1 MRKRAGIG
9 AIQKQRLQAE
19 KYKDKGTELQES
31 QFEQMLQQM
40 EALREKLEEFAAKHR
55 NEIKKNT
62 QFRRQFQQ
70 MCAAIG
76 VDPLASGKG
85 FWSVLGMG
93 DFYYELS
100 VQVVEV
106 CLAHNHTTGGVME
119 LEELRNKLVAARGKR
134 QIHQEI
140 TTDDIL
146 MAAKKLEIFGNGFT
160 IVNVGKGRHLVQS
173 IPGELSLQETSI
185 VQVASNQREGYVTAT
200 KIVEELGWTA
210 TRAQHALEK
219 VLGEGL
225 AWIDKQGDEPSYW
238 LPSLFPG
245 RLLVKDFEP
254 YSGGQPNERDRKH
267 FEAQPVSLAAI
278 QMGQTRV
285 ERVRTNVLEKLQ
297 RGYVV
302 AGDSDQIWQTTINSH
317 ERITSAYSLTTR
329 GLTGKS
335 MKKRPINA
343 TGGGGVGC
351 LEIANELIT
360 LVDLSLWALLGA
372 LDDND

>member
-19 KYKDKGTELQES
+19 KYKDKGTELQDS

-134 QIHQEI
+134 QTHQEI

-173 IPGELSLQETSI
+173 VPGELSLQETN
-185 VQVASNQREGYVTAT
+185 VLQVASNQPEGWVTVA
-200 KIVEELGWTA
+200 KVAEQLGWTE
-210 TRAQHALEK
+210 TRAQNALEK

-245 RLLVKDFEP
+245 RLL
-254 YSGGQPNERDRKH
+254 
-267 FEAQPVSLAAI
+267 
-278 QMGQTRV
+278 
-285 ERVRTNVLEKLQ
+285 
-297 RGYVV
+297 
-302 AGDSDQIWQTTINSH
+302 
-317 ERITSAYSLTTR
+317 
-329 GLTGKS
+329 
-335 MKKRPINA
+335 
-343 TGGGGVGC
+343 
-351 LEIANELIT
+351 
-360 LVDLSLWALLGA
+360 GA
-372 LDDND
+372 KG